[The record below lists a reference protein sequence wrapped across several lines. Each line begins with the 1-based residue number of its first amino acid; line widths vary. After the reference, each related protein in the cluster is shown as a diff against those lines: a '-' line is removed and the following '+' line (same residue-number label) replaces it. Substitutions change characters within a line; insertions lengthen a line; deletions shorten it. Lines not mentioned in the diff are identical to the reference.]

1 MRLSVTHKV
10 LTVAGAG
17 IGLMLLLGGISHA
30 LVFEAQRA
38 NALAIRGS
46 QAIRDAG
53 TVDMLHDALRGC
65 VFGTLAGMGAPA
77 ERRDEVRRMAG
88 EMQKAL
94 EELSAE
100 GLSPQVSQSVATS
113 TPLVEHYTSEAIHL
127 VEALTATTALPAEEK
142 ARRLVAFQATF
153 ETLEKQLGQQSE
165 LIEGLAMA
173 ATQQSTASIQ
183 RILTALFIVVPLSTL
198 LLVALAV
205 VVARS
210 IPRPFIE
217 VIERLRQ
224 TAEANALSSSQ
235 VAELAN
241 AIAQGASQQAAGLEE
256 TSANMEEITQ
266 SANQGAEAARNVQEL
281 TEGACRRAEG
291 GENEARGIAAEIH
304 GRLASLQTAMDEIS
318 TATSQTAKVVEA
330 IDDIAFQTNLLALN
344 AAVEAA
350 RAGEAGAGFAV
361 VADEVRNLAQRC
373 AEEVRST
380 TQLVGRGREAAERAR
395 AVAVELSA
403 STEAAVGRDLPESFA
418 AVAAAARQ
426 VREAMQGITAASVE
440 QNTAVSQVAQA
451 VTDIDHVTQSNAAD
465 AERSAAS
472 ATELKEQA
480 DTIAT
485 TVVELEHLVK
495 G

>member
-10 LTVAGAG
+10 LSVAGVSM
-17 IGLMLLLGGISHA
+17 GLMLLLGGISHK
-30 LVFEAQRA
+30 LVLEAQQA
-38 NALAIRGS
+38 NVQAIRGS

-65 VFGTLAGMGAPA
+65 VFGTLAGMGNPA
-77 ERRDEVRRMAG
+77 ERRNEVRRMAG
-88 EMQKAL
+88 EMQTAL
-94 EELSAE
+94 KELSAE

-113 TPLVEHYTSEAIHL
+113 TPLVEHYASESINL
-127 VEALTATTALPAEEK
+127 VEALTASTVLPAEEK
-142 ARRLVAFQATF
+142 ARRLAAYQTTF
-153 ETLEKQLGQQSE
+153 ETLEKQLGLQGE
-165 LIEGLAMA
+165 LIEGLALQ
-173 ATQQSTASIQ
+173 ATHQSTASIQ
-183 RILTALFIVVPLSTL
+183 HIITALFIIVPLSVLVLVTL
-198 LLVALAV
+198 AL

-224 TAEANALSSSQ
+224 TAESNAVSSSE

-241 AIAQGASQQAAGLEE
+241 TIAQGASQQAAGLEE

-266 SANQGAEAARNVQEL
+266 SANQGSETAHNAQKL
-281 TEGACRRAEG
+281 TEGACQRAEG
-291 GENEARGIAAEIH
+291 GEAEARRIAAQIH
-304 GRLASLQTAMDEIS
+304 GRLEALQAAMNEIS
-318 TATSQTAKVVEA
+318 TSTRQTAKVVEA

-380 TQLVGRGREAAERAR
+380 TQLVERGRQAAERAR
-395 AVAVELSA
+395 VVAEELSV
-403 STEAAVGRDLPESFA
+403 STEAAVGRELPESFA
-418 AVAAAARQ
+418 AVAAASRQ
-426 VREAMQGITAASVE
+426 VRQAMQDITAASLE
-440 QNTAVSQVAQA
+440 QNSAVRQVAQA
-451 VTDIDHVTQSNAAD
+451 VADIDQVTQSNAAD

-472 ATELKEQA
+472 ATELKVQA
-480 DTIAT
+480 DTITAT
-485 TVVELEHLVK
+485 VTELEHLLK